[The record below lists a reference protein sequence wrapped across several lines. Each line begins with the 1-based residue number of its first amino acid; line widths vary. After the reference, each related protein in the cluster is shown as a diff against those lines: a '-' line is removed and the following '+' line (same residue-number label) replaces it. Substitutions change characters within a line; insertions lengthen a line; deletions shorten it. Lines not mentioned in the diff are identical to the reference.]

1 MYILDKV
8 FLPRPPP
15 SPPSTWRDFFGT
27 LLALVSRRKGIKRRD
42 GAKYF
47 AIREV
52 TSCRFFSRLGR
63 FRRCRI
69 LKAYIF
75 RSHYLAYL
83 SRRLPRD
90 PILLRPSPLLQHTR
104 IHLHKGVRETNVTG
118 KNPYVALPPSSS
130 SSSCPPRPS
139 VFDKSDRD
147 SWIFRENPGLS
158 GQDERKITIFDSRE
172 GRIKK
177 M

>member
-1 MYILDKV
+1 MYIRTK
-8 FLPRPPP
+8 FFFPATIR
-15 SPPSTWRDFFGT
+15 WRGIFFGT
-27 LLALVSRRKGIKRRD
+27 LLALVSRRKGIKRKD

-52 TSCRFFSRLGR
+52 TSCRFFEARWFKVQNPEGIHISQPLSSLSFKTPPTG
-63 FRRCRI
+63 FYPP
-69 LKAYIF
+69 KTQPSFAT
-75 RSHYLAYL
+75 HAHTLA
-83 SRRLPRD
+83 
-90 PILLRPSPLLQHTR
+90 Q
-104 IHLHKGVRETNVTG
+104 GVRETNVTG
-118 KNPYVALPPSSS
+118 KNPYVVLPP
-130 SSSCPPRPS
+130 PHPS

-158 GQDERKITIFDSRE
+158 GQDERKITIFDSTE